1 MKLVIGGSGGIGRG
15 LLGAWS
21 GQTRFGTYY
30 QNQPKDETDADIHWL
45 PCDLHQPDWAE
56 RLSVALDVN
65 QLDTLVLATG
75 LLHRDNQKPEKSIR
89 QFKRD
94 WFLES
99 MLINASAFAELAD
112 MLQGKLQR
120 QSELKLAVIS
130 AKVGS
135 ISDNRLGGW
144 HSYRASKAALNMLV
158 TNVALEWKHRLPA
171 ATVVALHPGTTDSRL
186 SAPFQQGLPKGQLH
200 SIEQTGQALG
210 SILEGLSSAQTGQFI
225 AWDGSLLPW

>member
-1 MKLVIGGSGGIGRG
+1 MKLVIGGSGGVGRG
-15 LLGAWS
+15 LLGAWA
-21 GQTRFGTYY
+21 GQSRVGTYHL
-30 QNQPKDETDADIHWL
+30 NPPSRESDTDIHWV
-45 PCDLHQPDWAE
+45 PCDLAQPDWAE
-56 RLSVALDVN
+56 QLTQSLDIHAVE
-65 QLDTLVLATG
+65 TLVLATG
-75 LLHRDNQKPEKSIR
+75 LLHRDSRGPEKSIR
-89 QFKRD
+89 QFKRE

-99 MLINASAFAELAD
+99 MLINASAFAELAA
-112 MLQGKLQR
+112 MLQGTLQR

-171 ATVVALHPGTTDSRL
+171 ATVVALHPGTTDSQL
-186 SAPFQQGLPKGQLH
+186 SAPFQKGLPEGQLR
-200 SIEQTGQALG
+200 STEQTGQALTA
-210 SILEGLSSAQTGQFI
+210 ILDRLSPKQSGQFI